1 MSHNP
6 PNTAAPQSANPP
18 IPPSPAPAGNDTGK
32 PFLISLAIA
41 VLVLF
46 GVLHFHFV
54 VLFVSILMTYCLI
67 EGANAMLGKALG
79 GWLQHK
85 HVHLISTLSVALAV
99 CAMLGIAVYAGY
111 TKINIAEFEAMYH
124 RLPQILASYGAD
136 KYLPEGINIGEEIS
150 AFFAAHSANI
160 MQAGKKGVTSF
171 VYILI
176 GIIIGIMLKTHV
188 VHSKQAQYTG
198 FLSVSLV
205 ERLVGFKTSFK
216 DVFVAQVK
224 ISTVNTLLT
233 VLYLFVALPAAGISL
248 PFKTTLTCLVFFAG
262 LIPVMGNLISNT
274 AVVIISLGN
283 SLTAGIVSLVFLVVI
298 HKAEY
303 FLNAKII
310 GEQVNAKAFELLLVM
325 IVFEHLF
332 GIGGIVLAPVCYA
345 YLKKELIAHKILG

>member
-6 PNTAAPQSANPP
+6 PNAAAPQPANPP
-18 IPPSPAPAGNDTGK
+18 APPNPSPAGNDTGK

-79 GWLQHK
+79 GRLQHK
-85 HVHLISTLSVALAV
+85 HVHLISALSIVLAV

-111 TKINIAEFEAMYH
+111 TKINIDEFEAMYH

-171 VYILI
+171 VYIII
-176 GIIIGIMLKTHV
+176 GIIVGIMLKTHV

-198 FLSVSLV
+198 FLSASLV
-205 ERLVGFKTSFK
+205 ERLVGFKT
-216 DVFVAQVK
+216 
-224 ISTVNTLLT
+224 
-233 VLYLFVALPAAGISL
+233 
-248 PFKTTLTCLVFFAG
+248 
-262 LIPVMGNLISNT
+262 
-274 AVVIISLGN
+274 
-283 SLTAGIVSLVFLVVI
+283 
-298 HKAEY
+298 
-303 FLNAKII
+303 
-310 GEQVNAKAFELLLVM
+310 
-325 IVFEHLF
+325 
-332 GIGGIVLAPVCYA
+332 
-345 YLKKELIAHKILG
+345 

>member
-6 PNTAAPQSANPP
+6 PNAAAPQPANPP
-18 IPPSPAPAGNDTGK
+18 APPNPSPVGNDTGK

-79 GWLQHK
+79 GRLQHQ
-85 HVHLISTLSVALAV
+85 HVHLISALSIVLAV

-111 TKINIAEFEAMYH
+111 TKINIDEFEAMYH

-171 VYILI
+171 VYIII
-176 GIIIGIMLKTHV
+176 GIIVGIMLKTHV

-233 VLYLFVALPAAGISL
+233 VLYLFVALPAAGI
-248 PFKTTLTCLVFFAG
+248 
-262 LIPVMGNLISNT
+262 
-274 AVVIISLGN
+274 
-283 SLTAGIVSLVFLVVI
+283 VSLIFLVVI

-325 IVFEHLF
+325 IIFEHLF

-345 YLKKELIAHKILG
+345 YLKKELIAHKIIG

>member
-6 PNTAAPQSANPP
+6 PNTAAPQPANPP
-18 IPPSPAPAGNDTGK
+18 IPAIPAPAGNDTGK

-79 GWLQHK
+79 GRLQHQ
-85 HVHLISTLSVALAV
+85 HVHLISALSIVLAV

-111 TKINIAEFEAMYH
+111 TKINIDEFEAMYH

-171 VYILI
+171 VYIII
-176 GIIIGIMLKTHV
+176 GIIVGIMLKTHM

-198 FLSVSLV
+198 FLSASLV

-233 VLYLFVALPAAGISL
+233 VLYLFVALPAAGI
-248 PFKTTLTCLVFFAG
+248 
-262 LIPVMGNLISNT
+262 
-274 AVVIISLGN
+274 
-283 SLTAGIVSLVFLVVI
+283 VSLIFLVVI

-325 IVFEHLF
+325 IIFEHLF

-345 YLKKELIAHKILG
+345 YLKKELISHQIIG

>member
-1 MSHNP
+1 
-6 PNTAAPQSANPP
+6 
-18 IPPSPAPAGNDTGK
+18 
-32 PFLISLAIA
+32 
-41 VLVLF
+41 
-46 GVLHFHFV
+46 
-54 VLFVSILMTYCLI
+54 MTYCLI

-79 GWLQHK
+79 GRLQHQ
-85 HVHLISTLSVALAV
+85 HVHLISALSIVLAV

-111 TKINIAEFEAMYH
+111 TKINIDEFEAMYH

-171 VYILI
+171 VYIII
-176 GIIIGIMLKTHV
+176 GIIVGIMLKTHV

-233 VLYLFVALPAAGISL
+233 VLYLFVALPAAGI
-248 PFKTTLTCLVFFAG
+248 
-262 LIPVMGNLISNT
+262 
-274 AVVIISLGN
+274 
-283 SLTAGIVSLVFLVVI
+283 VSLIFLVVI

>member
-6 PNTAAPQSANPP
+6 PNTAAPQPANPP
-18 IPPSPAPAGNDTGK
+18 IPAIPAPAGNDTGK

-79 GWLQHK
+79 GRLQHK
-85 HVHLISTLSVALAV
+85 HVHLISVLSVVLAV

-111 TKINIAEFEAMYH
+111 TKINIDEFEAMYH

-171 VYILI
+171 VYIII
-176 GIIIGIMLKTHV
+176 GIIVGIMLKTHV

-233 VLYLFVALPAAGISL
+233 VLYLFVALPAAGI
-248 PFKTTLTCLVFFAG
+248 
-262 LIPVMGNLISNT
+262 
-274 AVVIISLGN
+274 
-283 SLTAGIVSLVFLVVI
+283 VSLIFLVVI

-325 IVFEHLF
+325 IIFEHLF

-345 YLKKELIAHKILG
+345 YLKKELISHQIIG

>member
-6 PNTAAPQSANPP
+6 PNAAAPQPANPP
-18 IPPSPAPAGNDTGK
+18 APPNPSPAGNDTGK

-198 FLSVSLV
+198 FLSASLV

-248 PFKTTLTCLVFFAG
+248 PFKTTLTCLVFLRA
-262 LIPVMGNLISNT
+262 
-274 AVVIISLGN
+274 
-283 SLTAGIVSLVFLVVI
+283 
-298 HKAEY
+298 
-303 FLNAKII
+303 
-310 GEQVNAKAFELLLVM
+310 
-325 IVFEHLF
+325 
-332 GIGGIVLAPVCYA
+332 
-345 YLKKELIAHKILG
+345 

>member
-6 PNTAAPQSANPP
+6 PNAAAPQPANPP
-18 IPPSPAPAGNDTGK
+18 APPNPSPVGNDTGK

-79 GWLQHK
+79 GRLQHQ
-85 HVHLISTLSVALAV
+85 HVHLISALSIVLAV

-111 TKINIAEFEAMYH
+111 TKINIDEFEAMYH

-171 VYILI
+171 VYIII
-176 GIIIGIMLKTHV
+176 GIIVGIMLKTHV

-233 VLYLFVALPAAGISL
+233 VLYLFVALPAAG
-248 PFKTTLTCLVFFAG
+248 A
-262 LIPVMGNLISNT
+262 
-274 AVVIISLGN
+274 A
-283 SLTAGIVSLVFLVVI
+283 
-298 HKAEY
+298 
-303 FLNAKII
+303 
-310 GEQVNAKAFELLLVM
+310 
-325 IVFEHLF
+325 
-332 GIGGIVLAPVCYA
+332 
-345 YLKKELIAHKILG
+345 

>member
-6 PNTAAPQSANPP
+6 PNAAAPQPANPP
-18 IPPSPAPAGNDTGK
+18 IPPSPATAGNDTGK

-79 GWLQHK
+79 GRLQHQ
-85 HVHLISTLSVALAV
+85 HVHLISALSIVLAV

-111 TKINIAEFEAMYH
+111 TKINIDEFEAMYH
-124 RLPQILASYGAD
+124 RLPQILVSYGVD

-171 VYILI
+171 VYIII
-176 GIIIGIMLKTHV
+176 GIIVGIMLKTHV

-233 VLYLFVALPAAGISL
+233 VLYLFVALPAAGI
-248 PFKTTLTCLVFFAG
+248 
-262 LIPVMGNLISNT
+262 
-274 AVVIISLGN
+274 
-283 SLTAGIVSLVFLVVI
+283 VSLIFLVVI

-345 YLKKELIAHKILG
+345 YLKKELIAHKIIG

>member
-6 PNTAAPQSANPP
+6 PNAAAPQPANPP
-18 IPPSPAPAGNDTGK
+18 APPNPSPVGNDTGK

-79 GWLQHK
+79 GRLQHK
-85 HVHLISTLSVALAV
+85 HVHLISALSIVLAV

-111 TKINIAEFEAMYH
+111 TKINIDEFEAMYH

-171 VYILI
+171 VYIII
-176 GIIIGIMLKTHV
+176 GIIVGIMLKTHV

-198 FLSVSLV
+198 FLSASLV

-233 VLYLFVALPAAGISL
+233 VLYLFVALPAAGI
-248 PFKTTLTCLVFFAG
+248 
-262 LIPVMGNLISNT
+262 
-274 AVVIISLGN
+274 
-283 SLTAGIVSLVFLVVI
+283 VSLIFLVVI

-345 YLKKELIAHKILG
+345 YLKKELIAHKIIG

>member
-1 MSHNP
+1 M
-6 PNTAAPQSANPP
+6 
-18 IPPSPAPAGNDTGK
+18 
-32 PFLISLAIA
+32 ISLAIA

-79 GWLQHK
+79 GRLQHK
-85 HVHLISTLSVALAV
+85 HVHLISALSIVLAV

-111 TKINIAEFEAMYH
+111 TKINIDEFEAMYH

-171 VYILI
+171 VYIII
-176 GIIIGIMLKTHV
+176 GIIVGIMLKTHV

-233 VLYLFVALPAAGISL
+233 VLYLFVALPAAGI
-248 PFKTTLTCLVFFAG
+248 
-262 LIPVMGNLISNT
+262 
-274 AVVIISLGN
+274 
-283 SLTAGIVSLVFLVVI
+283 VSLIFLVVI

-325 IVFEHLF
+325 IIFEHLF

-345 YLKKELIAHKILG
+345 YLKKELISHQIIG

>member
-6 PNTAAPQSANPP
+6 PNAAAPQPANPP
-18 IPPSPAPAGNDTGK
+18 APPNPSPVGNDTGK

-79 GWLQHK
+79 GRLQHQ
-85 HVHLISTLSVALAV
+85 HVHLISALSIVLAV

-111 TKINIAEFEAMYH
+111 TKINIDEFEAMYH

-171 VYILI
+171 VYIII
-176 GIIIGIMLKTHV
+176 GIIVGIMLKTHV

-233 VLYLFVALPAAGISL
+233 VLYLFVALPAAGI
-248 PFKTTLTCLVFFAG
+248 
-262 LIPVMGNLISNT
+262 
-274 AVVIISLGN
+274 
-283 SLTAGIVSLVFLVVI
+283 VSLIFLVVI

>member
-6 PNTAAPQSANPP
+6 PNAAAPQPANPP
-18 IPPSPAPAGNDTGK
+18 APPNPSPVGNDTGK

-79 GWLQHK
+79 GRLQHQ
-85 HVHLISTLSVALAV
+85 HVHLISALSIVLAV

-111 TKINIAEFEAMYH
+111 TKINIDEFEAMYH

-171 VYILI
+171 VYIII
-176 GIIIGIMLKTHV
+176 GIIVGIMLKTHV

-198 FLSVSLV
+198 FLSASLV

-233 VLYLFVALPAAGISL
+233 VLYLFVALPAAGI
-248 PFKTTLTCLVFFAG
+248 
-262 LIPVMGNLISNT
+262 
-274 AVVIISLGN
+274 
-283 SLTAGIVSLVFLVVI
+283 VSLIFLVVI

-345 YLKKELIAHKILG
+345 YLKKELIAHKIIG

>member
-6 PNTAAPQSANPP
+6 PNTAAPQPANPP
-18 IPPSPAPAGNDTGK
+18 IPAIPAPAGNDTGK

-79 GWLQHK
+79 GRLQHQ
-85 HVHLISTLSVALAV
+85 HVHLISALSIVLAV

-111 TKINIAEFEAMYH
+111 TKINIDEFEAMYH

-136 KYLPEGINIGEEIS
+136 KYLPEGINIGKEIS

-171 VYILI
+171 VYIII
-176 GIIIGIMLKTHV
+176 GIIVGIMLKTHV

-248 PFKTTLTCLVFFAG
+248 PFKTTLTCLVFLRA
-262 LIPVMGNLISNT
+262 
-274 AVVIISLGN
+274 
-283 SLTAGIVSLVFLVVI
+283 
-298 HKAEY
+298 
-303 FLNAKII
+303 
-310 GEQVNAKAFELLLVM
+310 
-325 IVFEHLF
+325 
-332 GIGGIVLAPVCYA
+332 
-345 YLKKELIAHKILG
+345 

>member
-1 MSHNP
+1 MRHNP
-6 PNTAAPQSANPP
+6 PNAAAPQPANPP
-18 IPPSPAPAGNDTGK
+18 APPNPSPVGNDTGK

-79 GWLQHK
+79 GRLQHQ
-85 HVHLISTLSVALAV
+85 HVHLISALSIVLAV

-111 TKINIAEFEAMYH
+111 TKINIDEFEAMYH

-171 VYILI
+171 VYIII
-176 GIIIGIMLKTHV
+176 GIIVGIMLKTHV

-233 VLYLFVALPAAGISL
+233 VLYLFVALPAAGI
-248 PFKTTLTCLVFFAG
+248 
-262 LIPVMGNLISNT
+262 
-274 AVVIISLGN
+274 
-283 SLTAGIVSLVFLVVI
+283 VSLIFLVVI

-325 IVFEHLF
+325 IIFEHLF

-345 YLKKELIAHKILG
+345 YLKKELISHQIIG

>member
-6 PNTAAPQSANPP
+6 PNTAAPQPANPP
-18 IPPSPAPAGNDTGK
+18 IPAGNDTGK

-41 VLVLF
+41 VLMLF

-67 EGANAMLGKALG
+67 EGANAMLGKTLG
-79 GWLQHK
+79 GRLQHK
-85 HVHLISTLSVALAV
+85 HVHLISALSIVLAV

-111 TKINIAEFEAMYH
+111 TKINIDEFEAMYH

-198 FLSVSLV
+198 FLSASLV

-248 PFKTTLTCLVFFAG
+248 PFKTTLTCLVFFCG
-262 LIPVMGNLISNT
+262 LNPCDWQ
-274 AVVIISLGN
+274 
-283 SLTAGIVSLVFLVVI
+283 FDFQ
-298 HKAEY
+298 H
-303 FLNAKII
+303 
-310 GEQVNAKAFELLLVM
+310 
-325 IVFEHLF
+325 
-332 GIGGIVLAPVCYA
+332 GGGDY
-345 YLKKELIAHKILG
+345 

>member
-6 PNTAAPQSANPP
+6 PNTAAPQPANPP
-18 IPPSPAPAGNDTGK
+18 IPAIPAPAGNDTGK

-79 GWLQHK
+79 GRLQHQ
-85 HVHLISTLSVALAV
+85 HVHLISALSIVLAV

-111 TKINIAEFEAMYH
+111 TKINIDEFEAMYH

-171 VYILI
+171 VYIII
-176 GIIIGIMLKTHV
+176 GIIVGIMLKTHV

-233 VLYLFVALPAAGISL
+233 VLYLFVALPAAGI
-248 PFKTTLTCLVFFAG
+248 
-262 LIPVMGNLISNT
+262 
-274 AVVIISLGN
+274 
-283 SLTAGIVSLVFLVVI
+283 VSLIFLVVI

-325 IVFEHLF
+325 IIFEHLF

-345 YLKKELIAHKILG
+345 YLKKELIAHKIIG

>member
-1 MSHNP
+1 
-6 PNTAAPQSANPP
+6 
-18 IPPSPAPAGNDTGK
+18 
-32 PFLISLAIA
+32 
-41 VLVLF
+41 
-46 GVLHFHFV
+46 
-54 VLFVSILMTYCLI
+54 
-67 EGANAMLGKALG
+67 
-79 GWLQHK
+79 
-85 HVHLISTLSVALAV
+85 
-99 CAMLGIAVYAGY
+99 
-111 TKINIAEFEAMYH
+111 
-124 RLPQILASYGAD
+124 
-136 KYLPEGINIGEEIS
+136 
-150 AFFAAHSANI
+150 

-171 VYILI
+171 VYIII
-176 GIIIGIMLKTHV
+176 GIIVGIMLKTHM

-262 LIPVMGNLISNT
+262 LIPVIGNLISNT

-283 SLTAGIVSLVFLVVI
+283 SLTAGMVSLVFLVVI

>member
-6 PNTAAPQSANPP
+6 PNAAAPQPANPP
-18 IPPSPAPAGNDTGK
+18 APPNPSPVGNDTGK

-79 GWLQHK
+79 GRLQHQ
-85 HVHLISTLSVALAV
+85 HVHLISALSIVLAV

-111 TKINIAEFEAMYH
+111 TKINIDEFEAMYH

-171 VYILI
+171 VYIII
-176 GIIIGIMLKTHV
+176 GIIVGIMLKTHV

-233 VLYLFVALPAAGISL
+233 VLYLFVALPAAGI
-248 PFKTTLTCLVFFAG
+248 
-262 LIPVMGNLISNT
+262 
-274 AVVIISLGN
+274 
-283 SLTAGIVSLVFLVVI
+283 VSLIFLVVI

-325 IVFEHLF
+325 IIFEHLF

-345 YLKKELIAHKILG
+345 YLKKELISHQIIG

>member
-6 PNTAAPQSANPP
+6 PNAAAPQPANPP
-18 IPPSPAPAGNDTGK
+18 APPNPSPVGNDTGK

-79 GWLQHK
+79 GRLQHQ
-85 HVHLISTLSVALAV
+85 HVHLISALSIVLAV

-111 TKINIAEFEAMYH
+111 TKINIDEFEAMYH

-171 VYILI
+171 VYIII
-176 GIIIGIMLKTHV
+176 GIIVGIMLKTHV

-233 VLYLFVALPAAGISL
+233 VLYLFVALPAAGI
-248 PFKTTLTCLVFFAG
+248 
-262 LIPVMGNLISNT
+262 
-274 AVVIISLGN
+274 
-283 SLTAGIVSLVFLVVI
+283 VSLIFLVVI

-345 YLKKELIAHKILG
+345 YLKKELIAHKIIG

>member
-6 PNTAAPQSANPP
+6 PNAAAPQPANPP

-79 GWLQHK
+79 GRLQHK
-85 HVHLISTLSVALAV
+85 HVHLISALSIVLAV

-111 TKINIAEFEAMYH
+111 TKINIDEFEAMYH

-136 KYLPEGINIGEEIS
+136 KYLPEGINIGKEIS

-171 VYILI
+171 VYI
-176 GIIIGIMLKTHV
+176 IIGIMLKTHV
-188 VHSKQAQYTG
+188 VHSQSAQYTG
-198 FLSVSLV
+198 FLSQALV
-205 ERLVGFKTSFK
+205 ERMVGFKTSFK

-262 LIPVMGNLISNT
+262 LIPVIGNLISNT

-283 SLTAGIVSLVFLVVI
+283 SLTAGIVSLIFLVVI

-345 YLKKELIAHKILG
+345 YLKKELIAHKIIG

>member
-6 PNTAAPQSANPP
+6 PNAAAPQPANPP

-67 EGANAMLGKALG
+67 EGANAMLDKALG
-79 GWLQHK
+79 GRLQHK
-85 HVHLISTLSVALAV
+85 HVHLISALSVALAV

-111 TKINIAEFEAMYH
+111 TKINIDEFEAMYH

-150 AFFAAHSANI
+150 AFFKTHSANI
-160 MQAGKKGVTSF
+160 MQAGKKSVTSF

-198 FLSVSLV
+198 FLSASLV

-216 DVFVAQVK
+216 DVFVA
-224 ISTVNTLLT
+224 
-233 VLYLFVALPAAGISL
+233 
-248 PFKTTLTCLVFFAG
+248 
-262 LIPVMGNLISNT
+262 
-274 AVVIISLGN
+274 
-283 SLTAGIVSLVFLVVI
+283 
-298 HKAEY
+298 
-303 FLNAKII
+303 
-310 GEQVNAKAFELLLVM
+310 
-325 IVFEHLF
+325 
-332 GIGGIVLAPVCYA
+332 
-345 YLKKELIAHKILG
+345 

>member
-6 PNTAAPQSANPP
+6 PNAAAPQPANPP

-79 GWLQHK
+79 GRLQHK
-85 HVHLISTLSVALAV
+85 HVHLISALSIVLAV

-111 TKINIAEFEAMYH
+111 TKINIDEFEAMYH

-136 KYLPEGINIGEEIS
+136 KYLPEGINIGKEIS

-171 VYILI
+171 VYIII
-176 GIIIGIMLKTHV
+176 GIIVGIMLKTHV

-198 FLSVSLV
+198 FLSASLV
-205 ERLVGFKTSFK
+205 ERLVGFKT
-216 DVFVAQVK
+216 
-224 ISTVNTLLT
+224 
-233 VLYLFVALPAAGISL
+233 
-248 PFKTTLTCLVFFAG
+248 
-262 LIPVMGNLISNT
+262 
-274 AVVIISLGN
+274 
-283 SLTAGIVSLVFLVVI
+283 
-298 HKAEY
+298 
-303 FLNAKII
+303 
-310 GEQVNAKAFELLLVM
+310 
-325 IVFEHLF
+325 
-332 GIGGIVLAPVCYA
+332 
-345 YLKKELIAHKILG
+345 

>member
-1 MSHNP
+1 MP
-6 PNTAAPQSANPP
+6 PRPNPP
-18 IPPSPAPAGNDTGK
+18 IHLSPQALPPAGNDTGK

-67 EGANAMLGKALG
+67 EGANTMLGKALG
-79 GWLQHK
+79 GRLQHK
-85 HVHLISTLSVALAV
+85 HVHLISALSIVLAV

-111 TKINIAEFEAMYH
+111 TKINIDEFEAMYH

-171 VYILI
+171 VYIII
-176 GIIIGIMLKTHV
+176 GIIVGIMLKTHV

-198 FLSVSLV
+198 FLSASLV

-248 PFKTTLTCLVFFAG
+248 PFKTTLTCLVFLRA
-262 LIPVMGNLISNT
+262 
-274 AVVIISLGN
+274 
-283 SLTAGIVSLVFLVVI
+283 
-298 HKAEY
+298 
-303 FLNAKII
+303 
-310 GEQVNAKAFELLLVM
+310 
-325 IVFEHLF
+325 
-332 GIGGIVLAPVCYA
+332 
-345 YLKKELIAHKILG
+345 

>member
-6 PNTAAPQSANPP
+6 PNAAAPQPANPP
-18 IPPSPAPAGNDTGK
+18 APPNPSPVGNDTGK

-79 GWLQHK
+79 ERLQHQ
-85 HVHLISTLSVALAV
+85 HVHLISALSIVLAV

-111 TKINIAEFEAMYH
+111 TKINIDEFEAMYH

-171 VYILI
+171 VYIII
-176 GIIIGIMLKTHV
+176 GIIVGIMLTTHV
-188 VHSKQAQYTG
+188 VPSQQAQYTG

-233 VLYLFVALPAAGISL
+233 VLYLFVALPAAGI
-248 PFKTTLTCLVFFAG
+248 
-262 LIPVMGNLISNT
+262 
-274 AVVIISLGN
+274 
-283 SLTAGIVSLVFLVVI
+283 VSLIFLVVI

-325 IVFEHLF
+325 IIFEHLF

-345 YLKKELIAHKILG
+345 YLKKELISHQIIG

>member
-6 PNTAAPQSANPP
+6 PNTAAPQPANPP
-18 IPPSPAPAGNDTGK
+18 IPAIPAPAGNDTGK

-79 GWLQHK
+79 GRLQHQ
-85 HVHLISTLSVALAV
+85 HVHLISALSIV
-99 CAMLGIAVYAGY
+99 IAVYAGY
-111 TKINIAEFEAMYH
+111 TKINIDEFEAMYH

-171 VYILI
+171 VYIII
-176 GIIIGIMLKTHV
+176 GIIVGIMLKTHV

-262 LIPVMGNLISNT
+262 LIPVIGNLISNT

-283 SLTAGIVSLVFLVVI
+283 SLTAGIVSLIFLVVI

-303 FLNAKII
+303 F
-310 GEQVNAKAFELLLVM
+310 
-325 IVFEHLF
+325 
-332 GIGGIVLAPVCYA
+332 
-345 YLKKELIAHKILG
+345 

>member
-6 PNTAAPQSANPP
+6 PNAAAPQSAN
-18 IPPSPAPAGNDTGK
+18 PPSPAPAGNDTGK

-46 GVLHFHFV
+46 GVLYFHFV

-79 GWLQHK
+79 GRLQHQ
-85 HVHLISTLSVALAV
+85 HVHLISALSIVLAV

-124 RLPQILASYGAD
+124 RLPQILTSYGVD
-136 KYLPEGINIGEEIS
+136 KYLPDGINIGEEIS

-171 VYILI
+171 VYIII
-176 GIIIGIMLKTHV
+176 GIIVGIMLKTHM

-198 FLSVSLV
+198 FLSASLV

-262 LIPVMGNLISNT
+262 LIPVIGNLISNT

-283 SLTAGIVSLVFLVVI
+283 SLTAGMVSLVFLVVI

-345 YLKKELIAHKILG
+345 YLKKELISHQIIG

>member
-1 MSHNP
+1 
-6 PNTAAPQSANPP
+6 
-18 IPPSPAPAGNDTGK
+18 
-32 PFLISLAIA
+32 LISLAIA

-79 GWLQHK
+79 GRLQHQ
-85 HVHLISTLSVALAV
+85 HVHLISALSIVLAV

-111 TKINIAEFEAMYH
+111 TKINIDEFEAMYH

-171 VYILI
+171 VYIII
-176 GIIIGIMLKTHV
+176 GIIVGIMLKTHV

-233 VLYLFVALPAAGISL
+233 VLYLFVALPAAGI
-248 PFKTTLTCLVFFAG
+248 
-262 LIPVMGNLISNT
+262 
-274 AVVIISLGN
+274 
-283 SLTAGIVSLVFLVVI
+283 VSLIFLVVI

-325 IVFEHLF
+325 IIFEHLF

-345 YLKKELIAHKILG
+345 YLKKELISHQIIG

>member
-6 PNTAAPQSANPP
+6 PNAAAPQPANPP
-18 IPPSPAPAGNDTGK
+18 APPNPSPVGNDTGK

-79 GWLQHK
+79 GRLQHQ
-85 HVHLISTLSVALAV
+85 HVHLISALSIVLAV

-111 TKINIAEFEAMYH
+111 TKINIDEFEAMYH

-171 VYILI
+171 VYIII
-176 GIIIGIMLKTHV
+176 GIIVGIMLKTHV

-233 VLYLFVALPAAGISL
+233 VLYLFVALPAAGI
-248 PFKTTLTCLVFFAG
+248 
-262 LIPVMGNLISNT
+262 
-274 AVVIISLGN
+274 
-283 SLTAGIVSLVFLVVI
+283 VSLIFLVVI

-345 YLKKELIAHKILG
+345 YLKKELISHQIIG

>member
-6 PNTAAPQSANPP
+6 PNAAAPQPANPP
-18 IPPSPAPAGNDTGK
+18 IPAGNDTGK

-79 GWLQHK
+79 GRLQHK
-85 HVHLISTLSVALAV
+85 HVHLISALSIVLAV

-111 TKINIAEFEAMYH
+111 TKINIDEFEAMYH
-124 RLPQILASYGAD
+124 RLPQILASYGVD
-136 KYLPEGINIGEEIS
+136 KYLPDGINIGEEIS

-171 VYILI
+171 VYIII
-176 GIIIGIMLKTHV
+176 GIIVGIMLKTHV

-198 FLSVSLV
+198 FLSASLV

-233 VLYLFVALPAAGISL
+233 VLYLFVALPAAGI
-248 PFKTTLTCLVFFAG
+248 
-262 LIPVMGNLISNT
+262 
-274 AVVIISLGN
+274 
-283 SLTAGIVSLVFLVVI
+283 VSLIFLVVI

-325 IVFEHLF
+325 IIFEHLF

-345 YLKKELIAHKILG
+345 YLKKELISHQIIG